1 MQPGISP
8 VLCVLLQNRAIG
20 RPKGKLGP
28 ASAVKLAANR
38 TTAGARRRRTR
49 CRKCEACLRTE
60 CGECHFCKDM
70 KKFGGPGRMK
80 QSCIMRQCIAVSGQR
95 GSTCCWGLSVPQ
107 PQRCLER
114 QRQPFLSPGPS
125 PPPQQTPPPSAS
137 HRFVV
142 LLARLPSLCLKR
154 MFPQEKLLRDN
165 PSGKQGAQMSAVFK
179 FHMAGLPAMCSLL
192 FHRLMVLQL
201 LPSLDDWVL

>member
-1 MQPGISP
+1 MEGHHQLGVCPALQPGISP
-8 VLCVLLQNRAIG
+8 VLCVLPQNRAVG

-80 QSCIMRQCIAVSGQR
+80 QSCIMRQCIAVSGR
-95 GSTCCWGLSVPQ
+95 RVPPCPQ
-107 PQRCLER
+107 PFNSRTLAPLYLLVCPVPLLKESVAGAETPERC
-114 QRQPFLSPGPS
+114 
-125 PPPQQTPPPSAS
+125 
-137 HRFVV
+137 
-142 LLARLPSLCLKR
+142 SLGKR
-154 MFPQEKLLRDN
+154 
-165 PSGKQGAQMSAVFK
+165 SAVFR
-179 FHMAGLPAMCSLL
+179 FHTRTWDGPATCSGSVS
-192 FHRLMVLQL
+192 FIV
-201 LPSLDDWVL
+201 